1 VSLDSAIARAI
12 AEEVAR
18 LLRELAPTGSPD
30 DLVALPGPLQRQTAM
45 HLVRTGRLPATKLG
59 QRWYTTR
66 RHLAALVDEPEAP
79 ATKAGFDPASTLST
93 HARRRH
99 G

>member
-1 VSLDSAIARAI
+1 MSLDHAIAKAI

-18 LLRELAPTGSPD
+18 ILGELAPTGSPD
-30 DLVALPGPLQRQTAM
+30 DLIALPGPLQRQTAM
-45 HLVRTGRLPATKLG
+45 TLVRSGRLPAVKLG
-59 QRWYTTR
+59 QRWYTR
-66 RHLAALVDEPEAP
+66 RKHLAALVPDPAP
-79 ATKAGFDPASTLST
+79 TVPGFDAGETLSR